1 MKAYYISLLPEIT
14 LLLGSLIMMLTNH
27 FRNAATPKTNFT
39 IAKISLFLSMVLSI
53 IFYNQSFWP
62 EYFKNTPY
70 TTASKV
76 LIDILA
82 LVSFYLGCKWFLS
95 KNRSSL
101 NFYLSAVISVLLL
114 SLSISAQN
122 LLVMLGC
129 LDIAFLL
136 NLVFIKLYPDAEDVS
151 SIMHRYI
158 MGFII
163 MNIFCLVGLYLMHSN
178 GISFDFAAA
187 KKAYKQITNPSFR
200 EYLSVVLIIITLFYM
215 LGVAPFHFWFANVQS
230 VSILPVSM
238 FLSFIPPLAYISILI
253 NVLYNVFY
261 PLFDTLHVFIIGCGI
276 LSVILGAVGVNGES
290 NLRKMFSYVSLYNL
304 GAILLCFA
312 DFKAKGIF
320 TGFVC
325 LIVYILALLGVYTV
339 FYAFKR
345 KGEYLTDIT
354 SLSGVSNIVPYAS
367 ASFLIFMVSLLGTP
381 PMLGFLG
388 KLSLINYLIV
398 QGNYAFMGILL
409 MATLLMAYAF
419 LNVIKTIYFDKSES
433 GFDRVDK
440 GVYICLTINLF
451 LVLISILN
459 PSYLL
464 HDAEPLLTTVL

>member
-1 MKAYYISLLPEIT
+1 MKTYYISLLPEIT
-14 LLLGSLIMMLTNH
+14 LLLGSLIMMLTER
-27 FRNAATPKTNFT
+27 FRSASTPKTNFT
-39 IAKISLFLSMVLSI
+39 IAKVSIFLSMVLSI

-76 LIDILA
+76 FIDILA

-101 NFYLSAVISVLLL
+101 SFYISGTISVLLL

-136 NLVFIKLYPDAEDVS
+136 NIVFIKLYPDAEEVS
-151 SIMHRYI
+151 PILHRYI
-158 MGFII
+158 VGFVI
-163 MNIFCLVGLYLMHSN
+163 MNIFCIVGLYLMHAN

-187 KKAYKQITNPSFR
+187 KKAYKQITHPSFR

-276 LSVILGAVGVNGES
+276 LSVILGAIGVNGES
-290 NLRKMFSYVSLYNL
+290 NLKKMFSYVSLYNL
-304 GAILLCFA
+304 GAVLLCLA
-312 DFKAKGIF
+312 DFNAKGIF

-325 LIVYILALLGVYTV
+325 LIVYILALLGIYTV
-339 FYAFKR
+339 LYAFKR
-345 KGEYLTDIT
+345 KGDYVAEIGN
-354 SLSGVSNIVPYAS
+354 LSGSSTVLPYAS
-367 ASFLIFMVSLLGTP
+367 ASFLIFFVSLLGTP

-388 KLSLINYLIV
+388 KLSIINYLIV
-398 QGNYAFMGILL
+398 QGSYAFIGIIL
-409 MATLLMAYAF
+409 MATLLLAYAF
-419 LNVIKTIYFDKSES
+419 LKIIKTIYFDKNES

-451 LVLISILN
+451 LVLMSILN

>member
-1 MKAYYISLLPEIT
+1 MKTYYISLLPEIT
-14 LLLGSLIMMLTNH
+14 LLLGSLIMMLTER
-27 FRNAATPKTNFT
+27 FRSASTPKTNFT
-39 IAKISLFLSMVLSI
+39 IAKVSIFLSLVLSI

-76 LIDILA
+76 LMEILA
-82 LVSFYLGCKWFLS
+82 LVSCYLGCKWFLT

-101 NFYLSAVISVLLL
+101 SFYLSVTISVLLL
-114 SLSISAQN
+114 SLGISAQN

-136 NLVFIKLYPDAEDVS
+136 NIVFIKLYPDAEEVS
-151 SIMHRYI
+151 PIMHRYI
-158 MGFII
+158 MGFVI
-163 MNIFCLVGLYLMHSN
+163 MNIFCIMGLYLMHAH
-178 GISFDFAAA
+178 GIAYDFAAA
-187 KKAYKQITNPSFR
+187 KKAYSQITNPSFK

-215 LGVAPFHFWFANVQS
+215 LGIAPFHFWFANVQA

-238 FLSFIPPLAYISILI
+238 FLSFIPPVAYLSILI

-261 PLFDTLHVFIIGCGI
+261 PLFGTLHLFIIGCAV
-276 LSVILGAVGVNGES
+276 LSVILGAVGANSEN
-290 NLRKMFSYVSLYNL
+290 NLKKLFAYVSLYNL
-304 GAILLCFA
+304 GAVLLCLA
-312 DFKAKGIF
+312 DFNAKGIF

-325 LIVYILALLGVYTV
+325 LIVYILALLGIYTV
-339 FYAFKR
+339 LYAFKR
-345 KGEYLTDIT
+345 KGDYVAEIGN
-354 SLSGVSNIVPYAS
+354 LSGSSTVLPYAS
-367 ASFLIFMVSLLGTP
+367 ASFLIFLVSLLGTP

-388 KLSLINYLIV
+388 KLSIINYLIV
-398 QGNYAFMGILL
+398 QGSYAFIGIIL
-409 MATLLMAYAF
+409 MATLLLAYAF
-419 LNVIKTIYFDKSES
+419 LKIIKTIYFDKNES

-451 LVLISILN
+451 LVLMSILN

>member
-1 MKAYYISLLPEIT
+1 MKTYYISLLPEIS
-14 LLLGSLIMMLTNH
+14 LFLGSLVMILTNH
-27 FRNAATPKTNFT
+27 FRSSTTPKTYFT
-39 IAKISLFLSMVLSI
+39 IAKVSIFLSLVLSV

-76 LIDILA
+76 LMEILA
-82 LVSFYLGCKWFLS
+82 LVSCYLGCKWFLT

-101 NFYLSAVISVLLL
+101 SFYLSVTISVLLL
-114 SLSISAQN
+114 SLGISAQN

-136 NLVFIKLYPDAEDVS
+136 NIVFIKLYPDAEEVS
-151 SIMHRYI
+151 PIMHRYI
-158 MGFII
+158 MGFVI
-163 MNIFCLVGLYLMHSN
+163 MNIFCIMGLYLMHAH
-178 GISFDFAAA
+178 GIAYDFAAA
-187 KKAYKQITNPSFR
+187 KKAYAQITNPSFK

-215 LGVAPFHFWFANVQS
+215 LGIAPFHFWFANVQA

-238 FLSFIPPLAYISILI
+238 FLSFIPPVAYLSILI

-261 PLFDTLHVFIIGCGI
+261 PLFGTLHLFIIGCAV
-276 LSVILGAVGVNGES
+276 LSVILGAVGANSEN
-290 NLRKMFSYVSLYNL
+290 NLKKLFAYVSLYNL
-304 GAILLCFA
+304 GAVLLCLA
-312 DFKAKGIF
+312 DFNAKGIF

-325 LIVYILALLGVYTV
+325 LIVYILALLGIYTV
-339 FYAFKR
+339 LYAFKR
-345 KGEYLTDIT
+345 KGDYVAEIGN
-354 SLSGVSNIVPYAS
+354 LSGSSTVLPYAS
-367 ASFLIFMVSLLGTP
+367 ASFLIFLVSLLGTP

-388 KLSLINYLIV
+388 KLSIINYLIV
-398 QGNYAFMGILL
+398 QGSYAFIGIIL
-409 MATLLMAYAF
+409 MATLLLAYAF
-419 LNVIKTIYFDKSES
+419 LKIIKTIYFDKNES

-451 LVLISILN
+451 LVLMSILN

>member
-1 MKAYYISLLPEIT
+1 MKTYYISLLPEIS
-14 LLLGSLIMMLTNH
+14 LFLGSMVMILTNH
-27 FRNAATPKTNFT
+27 FRSTTTPKTYFT
-39 IAKISLFLSMVLSI
+39 IAKVSIFLSLVLSV

-70 TTASKV
+70 TTASKI
-76 LIDILA
+76 LMEILA
-82 LVSFYLGCKWFLS
+82 LVSCYLGCKWFLT

-101 NFYLSAVISVLLL
+101 SFYLSVTISVLLL
-114 SLSISAQN
+114 SLGISAQN

-136 NLVFIKLYPDAEDVS
+136 NIVFIKLYPDAEEVS
-151 SIMHRYI
+151 PIMHRYI
-158 MGFII
+158 MGFVI
-163 MNIFCLVGLYLMHSN
+163 MNIFCIMGLYLMHAH
-178 GISFDFAAA
+178 GIAYDFAAA
-187 KKAYKQITNPSFR
+187 KKAYAQITNPSFK

-215 LGVAPFHFWFANVQS
+215 LGIAPFHFWFANVQA

-238 FLSFIPPLAYISILI
+238 FLSFIPPVAYLSILI

-261 PLFDTLHVFIIGCGI
+261 PLFGTLHLFIIGCAV
-276 LSVILGAVGVNGES
+276 LSVIFGAVGANSEN
-290 NLRKMFSYVSLYNL
+290 NLKKLFAYVSLYNL
-304 GAILLCFA
+304 GAVLLCLA
-312 DFKAKGIF
+312 DFNAKGIF

-325 LIVYILALLGVYTV
+325 LIVYILALLGIYTV
-339 FYAFKR
+339 LYAFKR
-345 KGEYLTDIT
+345 KGDYVAEIGN
-354 SLSGVSNIVPYAS
+354 LSGSSTVLPYAS
-367 ASFLIFMVSLLGTP
+367 ASFLIFLVSLLGTP

-388 KLSLINYLIV
+388 KLSIINYLIV
-398 QGNYAFMGILL
+398 QGSYAFIGIIL
-409 MATLLMAYAF
+409 MATLLLAYAF
-419 LNVIKTIYFDKSES
+419 LKIIKTIYFDKNES

>member
-1 MKAYYISLLPEIT
+1 MKTYYISLLPEIS
-14 LLLGSLIMMLTNH
+14 LFLGSMVMILTNH
-27 FRNAATPKTNFT
+27 FRSTTTPKTYFT
-39 IAKISLFLSMVLSI
+39 IAKVSIFLSLVLSV

-76 LIDILA
+76 LMEILA
-82 LVSFYLGCKWFLS
+82 LVSCYLGCKWFLT

-101 NFYLSAVISVLLL
+101 SFYLSVTISVLLL
-114 SLSISAQN
+114 SLGISAQN

-136 NLVFIKLYPDAEDVS
+136 NIVFIKLYPDAEEVS
-151 SIMHRYI
+151 PIMHRYI
-158 MGFII
+158 MGFVI
-163 MNIFCLVGLYLMHSN
+163 MNIFCIMGLYLMHAH
-178 GISFDFAAA
+178 GIAYDFAAA
-187 KKAYKQITNPSFR
+187 KKAYAQITNPSFK

-215 LGVAPFHFWFANVQS
+215 LGIAPFHFWFANVQA

-238 FLSFIPPLAYISILI
+238 FLSFIPPVAYLSILI

-261 PLFDTLHVFIIGCGI
+261 PLFGTLHLFIIGCAV
-276 LSVILGAVGVNGES
+276 LSVIFGAVGANSEN
-290 NLRKMFSYVSLYNL
+290 NLKKLFAYVSLYNL
-304 GAILLCFA
+304 GAVLLCLA
-312 DFKAKGIF
+312 DFNAKGIF

-325 LIVYILALLGVYTV
+325 LIVYILALLGIYTV
-339 FYAFKR
+339 LYAFKR
-345 KGEYLTDIT
+345 KGDYVAEIGN
-354 SLSGVSNIVPYAS
+354 LSGSSTVLPYAS
-367 ASFLIFMVSLLGTP
+367 ASFLIFLVSLLGTP

-388 KLSLINYLIV
+388 KLSIINYLIV
-398 QGNYAFMGILL
+398 QGSYAFIGIIL
-409 MATLLMAYAF
+409 MATLLLAYAF
-419 LNVIKTIYFDKSES
+419 LKIIKTIYFDKNES

>member
-1 MKAYYISLLPEIT
+1 MKTYYISLLPEIS
-14 LLLGSLIMMLTNH
+14 LFLGSLVMILTNH
-27 FRNAATPKTNFT
+27 FRSTTTPKTYFT
-39 IAKISLFLSMVLSI
+39 IAKVSIFLSLVLSV

-76 LIDILA
+76 LMEILA
-82 LVSFYLGCKWFLS
+82 LVSCYLGCKWFLT

-101 NFYLSAVISVLLL
+101 SFYLSVTISVLLL
-114 SLSISAQN
+114 SLGISAQN

-136 NLVFIKLYPDAEDVS
+136 NIVFIKLYPDAEEVS
-151 SIMHRYI
+151 PIMHRYI
-158 MGFII
+158 MGFVI
-163 MNIFCLVGLYLMHSN
+163 MNIFCIMGLYLMHAH
-178 GISFDFAAA
+178 GIAYDFAAA
-187 KKAYKQITNPSFR
+187 KKAYAQITNPSFK

-215 LGVAPFHFWFANVQS
+215 LGIAPFHFWFANVQA

-238 FLSFIPPLAYISILI
+238 FLSFIPPVAYLSILI

-261 PLFDTLHVFIIGCGI
+261 PLFGTLHLFIIGCAV
-276 LSVILGAVGVNGES
+276 LSVILGAVGANSEN
-290 NLRKMFSYVSLYNL
+290 NLKKLFAYVSLYNL
-304 GAILLCFA
+304 GAVLLCLA
-312 DFKAKGIF
+312 DFNAKGIF

-325 LIVYILALLGVYTV
+325 LIVYILALLGIYTV
-339 FYAFKR
+339 LYAFKR
-345 KGEYLTDIT
+345 KGDYVAEIGN
-354 SLSGVSNIVPYAS
+354 LSGSSTVLPYAS
-367 ASFLIFMVSLLGTP
+367 ASFLIFLVSLLGTP

-388 KLSLINYLIV
+388 KLSIINYLIV
-398 QGNYAFMGILL
+398 QGSYAFIGIIL
-409 MATLLMAYAF
+409 MATLLLAYAF
-419 LNVIKTIYFDKSES
+419 LKIIKTIYFDKNES

-451 LVLISILN
+451 LVLMSILN

>member
-1 MKAYYISLLPEIT
+1 MKTYYISLLPEIS
-14 LLLGSLIMMLTNH
+14 LFLGSLVMILTNH
-27 FRNAATPKTNFT
+27 FRSTTTPKTYFT
-39 IAKISLFLSMVLSI
+39 IAKVSIFLSLVLSV

-76 LIDILA
+76 LMEILA
-82 LVSFYLGCKWFLS
+82 LVSCYLGCKWFLT

-101 NFYLSAVISVLLL
+101 SFYLSVTISVLLL
-114 SLSISAQN
+114 SLGISAQN

-136 NLVFIKLYPDAEDVS
+136 NIVFIKLYPDAEEVS
-151 SIMHRYI
+151 PIMHRYI
-158 MGFII
+158 MGFFI
-163 MNIFCLVGLYLMHSN
+163 MNIFCIMGLYLMHAH
-178 GISFDFAAA
+178 GIAYDFAAA
-187 KKAYKQITNPSFR
+187 KKAYAQITNPSFK

-215 LGVAPFHFWFANVQS
+215 LGIAPFHFWFANVQA

-238 FLSFIPPLAYISILI
+238 FLSFIPPVAYLSILI

-261 PLFDTLHVFIIGCGI
+261 PLFGTLHLFIIGCAV
-276 LSVILGAVGVNGES
+276 LSVILGAVGANSEN
-290 NLRKMFSYVSLYNL
+290 NLKKLFAYVSLYNL
-304 GAILLCFA
+304 GAVLLCLA
-312 DFKAKGIF
+312 DFNAKGIF

-325 LIVYILALLGVYTV
+325 LIVYILALLGIYTV
-339 FYAFKR
+339 LYAFKR
-345 KGEYLTDIT
+345 KGDYVAEIGN
-354 SLSGVSNIVPYAS
+354 LSGSSTVLPYAS
-367 ASFLIFMVSLLGTP
+367 ASFLIFLVSLLGTP

-388 KLSLINYLIV
+388 KLSIINYLIV
-398 QGNYAFMGILL
+398 QGSYAFIGIIL
-409 MATLLMAYAF
+409 MATLLLAYAF
-419 LNVIKTIYFDKSES
+419 LKIIKTIYFDKNES

-451 LVLISILN
+451 LVLMSILN